1 MRLCAFAGNK
11 ILPQRR
17 KVRKEK
23 KNILIQV
30 SIENNFASW
39 RTEARKCLQNAV
51 APDEILWVCGEQNN
65 LFEIDS
71 DQKQSGETFKIPPDF
86 FPLAEA
92 VVCFDDAHRFSL
104 LYCLLFRIVHENRNL
119 LYIESDDDVR
129 RARLMEKAIYRD
141 VHKFHAFV
149 RFRRVELEGVEVFVA
164 WHEPNHFT
172 VEKSAPF
179 FVRRFGEMRFSI
191 LTPKGCAHWNLE
203 ELRFSEGISNQPLP
217 PDEAE
222 DFWLVYYQSIFNPFR
237 LKIKA
242 MKKELPV
249 RHWRTL
255 PEAVLIPEL
264 IRSANELNRKK

>member
-1 MRLCAFAGNK
+1 M
-11 ILPQRR
+11 
-17 KVRKEK
+17 
-23 KNILIQV
+23 IQI

-39 RTEARKCLQNAV
+39 REAARKCLQNEL
-51 APDEILWVCGEQNN
+51 APGDILWTCDKQNG
-65 LFEIDS
+65 LFENDS
-71 DQKQSGETFKIPPDF
+71 RRKESEQTFKVPPDF

-92 VVCFDDAHRFSL
+92 VVCFDDAERFSL
-104 LYCLLFRIVHENRNL
+104 LYRLLFRILHENRNL
-119 LYIESDDDVR
+119 LHIESDDDVR
-129 RARLMEKAIYRD
+129 KARLMERAIYRD

-149 RFRRVELEGVEVFVA
+149 RFRRIEIEDTEIYVA
-164 WHEPNHFT
+164 WHEPHHFT

-179 FVRRFGEMRFSI
+179 FARRFGAMRFSI

-203 ELRFSEGISNQPLP
+203 ELRFSEAVTNERLP
-217 PDEAE
+217 PRDVAE

-264 IRSANELNRKK
+264 IRTAKELQGKK